1 MSRKKSNAKLLYIGV
16 SLTGLLLVY
25 VFQQVDLAAWFKIQG
40 FFPRFVFNRTVRFV
54 VNDLLVLLLIY
65 ALFREKKYIL
75 FALLVQAAGL
85 IFVLLPYFFIKYHF
99 PHYNGPLVSFLHRL
113 VFNPLLMLLLIPA
126 FYLQQSAKPAE

>member
-1 MSRKKSNAKLLYIGV
+1 
-16 SLTGLLLVY
+16 
-25 VFQQVDLAAWFKIQG
+25 VDLAAWLKIQG